1 LAGRSRWEKFRAVLT
16 KKAKYGLKA
25 LVHLAGLKEGEMALV
40 SDIAKANQI
49 PKKFLDVILSDLRNA
64 GYVHSK
70 KGKGGGYT
78 LAKPA
83 TEIGVG
89 NVIRAIDGP
98 LAPIQCVSKHGYRR
112 CDDCADEIHCAVRLV
127 MLQAREAIVSVLDKT
142 SLAGM
147 RELGEIGLAPEDAA
161 N

>member
-1 LAGRSRWEKFRAVLT
+1 MLT

-25 LVHLAGLKEGEMALV
+25 LVHLASMKPGEMALV
-40 SDIAKANQI
+40 SDIAEANQI
-49 PKKFLDVILSDLRNA
+49 PKKFLDVILGDLRNA

-78 LAKPA
+78 LARPA
-83 TEIGVG
+83 EQIGVG
-89 NVIRAIDGP
+89 DVIRVIDGP
-98 LAPIQCVSKHGYRR
+98 LAPIQCVSKLGYRR
-112 CDDCADEIHCAVRLV
+112 CDDCIDETHCAVRIV

-142 SLAGM
+142 SLAKM
-147 RELGEIGLAPEDAA
+147 RELGEMGVEQDIVA